1 MNTNAQRIRILLVED
16 DEDDYLVTRDLLSEI
31 EGTTY
36 DMEWVPSYESGLE
49 CMKEHRHDIN
59 LFDYSLGGH
68 TGLELLRHAGL
79 CHCPAP
85 TILLTGYGDRGI
97 DQEAMS
103 MGAVDYLV
111 KGQINAPLLER
122 SIRYAL
128 EQKRVEAERE
138 ELNAKLLETA
148 RQLGKAEV
156 ATNVL
161 HDVGNVLNS
170 VSVISHQLHDNI
182 QQSCIG
188 DIKSIAEMLHHHA
201 DDIGEYL
208 THDHKGRQIPD
219 YLAKLGEN
227 LLIQNTRALDELMC
241 LHANLDHVRRVIQA
255 QQTFAKSRTH
265 TEPAVPAELM
275 EQALI
280 INQATLD
287 QDRIQVVRAYAE
299 LPQVMIDRHQVLQI
313 LVNLIRNAHHA
324 MTDLPGQPHQLTLG
338 IQPCVD
344 QQKYIRFQVCDTGV
358 GIPVENLTRIFA
370 QGFTTKKD
378 GHGFGLH
385 GSALAAKVMNG
396 SLRAWSDGEGT
407 GATFT
412 LDLPMIPVE
421 ATTS

>member
-16 DEDDYLVTRDLLSEI
+16 DEVDYFLTRDLLSEI
-31 EGTTY
+31 EGTSY
-36 DMEWVPSYESGLE
+36 DMDWAPSYEAGLE
-49 CMKEHRHDIN
+49 CIGQHRHDIN
-59 LFDYSLGGH
+59 LFDYRLGGH
-68 TGLELLRHAGL
+68 TGLELLRHASL
-79 CHCPAP
+79 SHCPAP
-85 TILLTGYGDRGI
+85 TILLTGQGDRGV

-128 EQKRVEAERE
+128 ERKRVEAERE

-148 RQLGKAEV
+148 RQLGMAEV

-170 VSVISHQLHDNI
+170 VSVIGHQLHDNI

-188 DIKSIAEMLHHHA
+188 DIKSIAEMLHQHA
-201 DDIGEYL
+201 DNIGEYL

-227 LLIQNTRALDELMC
+227 LVIQNTRALDELMC

-255 QQTFAKSRTH
+255 QQTFSKSGTH
-265 TEPAVPAELM
+265 TESAVPAELM
-275 EQALI
+275 DQALI
-280 INQATLD
+280 INQATLG
-287 QDRIQVVRAYAE
+287 QDRIKVVRAYAD
-299 LPQVMIDRHQVLQI
+299 LPQVMIDKHQVLQI
-313 LVNLIRNAHHA
+313 LVNLIRNANHA
-324 MTDLPGQPHQLTLG
+324 MISLPGQLHQLTLG
-338 IQPCVD
+338 IQYCPD
-344 QQKYIRFQVCDTGV
+344 QPGHLRFQVCDTGV
-358 GIPVENLTRIFA
+358 GIPPENLTRIFA

-385 GSALAAKVMNG
+385 GSALTAKVMNG
-396 SLRAWSDGEGT
+396 SLQVRSDGKGA

-412 LDLPMIPVE
+412 LDLPLIPVE
-421 ATTS
+421 ATTP

>member
-16 DEDDYLVTRDLLSEI
+16 DEDDYLITRDLLSEI
-31 EGTTY
+31 EGNTY
-36 DMEWVPSYESGLE
+36 DVEWVSSYEAALE
-49 CMKEHRHDIN
+49 RIGQHQHDIN
-59 LFDYSLGGH
+59 LFDYRLGGH
-68 TGLELLRHAGL
+68 TGLDLLRQAGL
-79 CHCPAP
+79 VHCPAP
-85 TILLTGYGDRGI
+85 AILLTGQGDRGV

-128 EQKRVEAERE
+128 ERKRVKAERD

-148 RQLGKAEV
+148 RQLGMAEV
-156 ATNVL
+156 AINVL

-170 VSVISHQLHDNI
+170 VTVIGHQLQENI
-182 QQSCIG
+182 QNSCIG
-188 DIKSIAEMLHHHA
+188 DIQSIAEMLHQHA

-219 YLAKLGEN
+219 YLASLGEN
-227 LLIQNTRALDELMC
+227 LVIQNTRALDELMC

-255 QQTFAKSRTH
+255 QQTFAKSRTY
-265 TEPAVPAELM
+265 TEPAAPSDLM
-275 EQALI
+275 DQALV
-280 INQATLD
+280 INQAALD
-287 QDRIQVVRAYAE
+287 QDRIKVVRAYAD
-299 LPQVMIDRHQVLQI
+299 LPQVMIDKHQVLQI
-313 LVNLIRNAHHA
+313 LVNLIRNANHA
-324 MTDLPGQPHQLTLG
+324 MISLPGQLHQLTLG
-338 IQPCVD
+338 IQPCVE
-344 QQKYIRFQVCDTGV
+344 QQGYLRFQVCDTGV
-358 GIPVENLTRIFA
+358 GIPAENLTRIFA

-385 GSALAAKVMNG
+385 GSALAATVMNG
-396 SLRAWSDGEGT
+396 SLRAWSDDEGT
-407 GATFT
+407 GAVFT